1 MPFRDLLPAG
11 ARYTGIDVAI
21 ADDFGMRGSP
31 EIVPFDSRVIPF
43 TDACFD
49 HVLCTEVLEHA
60 ADPAALVA
68 EIYRVPKPGGT
79 LLATVPFAARVH
91 YAPHDFHRFTRYR
104 LASLF
109 ADFAAVTVE
118 ERGEDLSVIANKLI
132 VVCVRLAR
140 LRPPSGLIWRLPAL
154 AALLPVSAV
163 ALGIAHL
170 SLRFGWGS
178 KMDPLGYGILAQK
191 G

>member
-1 MPFRDLLPAG
+1 
-11 ARYTGIDVAI
+11 
-21 ADDFGMRGSP
+21 
-31 EIVPFDSRVIPF
+31 
-43 TDACFD
+43 
-49 HVLCTEVLEHA
+49 
-60 ADPAALVA
+60 
-68 EIYRVPKPGGT
+68 
-79 LLATVPFAARVH
+79 
-91 YAPHDFHRFTRYR
+91 
-104 LASLF
+104 
-109 ADFAAVTVE
+109 
-118 ERGEDLSVIANKLI
+118 
-132 VVCVRLAR
+132 